1 MEQLLRVGVIS
12 NTHGIRGEVKV
23 FPTTDDPTRFE
34 GLKEVILDTGKEQL
48 PLHIS
53 NVKYFKQFVILKF
66 KEYNNINDIE
76 RYKGKDL
83 YVTRKNAVPLEEGE
97 YYIADLIGCKVI
109 TDEGKDRGELV
120 DVLETGANDVY
131 IVKTNEGKEV
141 LLPYI
146 EDCIKEI
153 DIEKKEII
161 AHIMPGLLD

>member
-1 MEQLLRVGVIS
+1 M
-12 NTHGIRGEVKV
+12 
-23 FPTTDDPTRFE
+23 
-34 GLKEVILDTGKEQL
+34 
-48 PLHIS
+48 
-53 NVKYFKQFVILKF
+53 
-66 KEYNNINDIE
+66 
-76 RYKGKDL
+76 
-83 YVTRKNAVPLEEGE
+83 
-97 YYIADLIGCKVI
+97 I
-109 TDEGKDRGELV
+109 TDEGNDLGELV